1 MRNLL
6 SRIVFNAPD
15 GGGGGAP
22 GGGSEPPAG
31 GAGDPPASPP
41 AGGNAPPPPSAGA
54 PPAGAGDPPA
64 GDFYKPEGLPDH
76 LLGKDQNETMDKLA
90 NALKGYRERDTN
102 NGVPET
108 PEAYADFKG
117 EISET
122 VKPHL
127 ETLTKDPLFS
137 RVSDK
142 ALEMKLSV
150 PQYQALVQEFMS
162 VSAEMGL
169 LEPVVDEKAE
179 RAALVPEAAKHLT
192 PAEQQQAVEKRMNDN
207 YAFLD
212 AMVAR
217 GAEGGGLSKDDAEFA
232 KAMLGDSAKGH
243 RFFEWLRN
251 STGGG
256 AGTGGPRMEGPAP
269 GGNDPRKELAR
280 RAALPENTWGN
291 PKFDQKSYEALQADY
306 ARLIPDN

>member
-1 MRNLL
+1 MKNLL
-6 SRIVFNAPD
+6 SKIVFNAPD

-22 GGGSEPPAG
+22 LAAPAPAG
-31 GAGDPPASPP
+31 GAGDPPAPGP
-41 AGGNAPPPPSAGA
+41 AGGDAPPSPSAGD

-64 GDFYKPEGLPDH
+64 GEFYRPKDLPDH

-90 NALKGYRERDTN
+90 TALKGYRERDTN

-108 PEAYADFKG
+108 PDAYAEFKG
-117 EISET
+117 EISES

-142 ALEMKLSV
+142 ALELRVSV
-150 PQYQALVQEFMS
+150 PQYQALVHEFMS

-169 LEPVVDEKAE
+169 LEPVVDEMAE
-179 RAALVPEAAKHLT
+179 RAALVPDASKHLT

-207 YAFLD
+207 YAYLD

-217 GAEGGGLSKDDAEFA
+217 GAEGGGLTKDDAEFA

-243 RFFEWLRN
+243 RFFEWLR
-251 STGGG
+251 SATGGG
-256 AGTGGPRMEGPAP
+256 AGGTGPRMESPGP
-269 GGNDPRKELAR
+269 GGLDPRVELSR
-280 RAALPENTWGN
+280 RSALPENTWGN
-291 PKFDQKSYEALQADY
+291 PKFDQKSYDQLQADY
-306 ARLIPDN
+306 ARLIPDK

>member
-1 MRNLL
+1 
-6 SRIVFNAPD
+6 
-15 GGGGGAP
+15 
-22 GGGSEPPAG
+22 
-31 GAGDPPASPP
+31 
-41 AGGNAPPPPSAGA
+41 
-54 PPAGAGDPPA
+54 
-64 GDFYKPEGLPDH
+64 
-76 LLGKDQNETMDKLA
+76 MDKLA
-90 NALKGYRERDTN
+90 SALRGYRERDTN

-142 ALEMKLSV
+142 ALEMKISV

-179 RAALVPEAAKHLT
+179 RTALVPDTAKHLT

-217 GAEGGGLSKDDAEFA
+217 GAEGGGLTKDDAEFA

-243 RFFEWLRN
+243 RFFEWLR
-251 STGGG
+251 SATSGGT
-256 AGTGGPRMEGPAP
+256 GTGGPRMEGPAP
-269 GGNDPRKELAR
+269 GGNDPRAELAR

-291 PKFDQKSYEALQADY
+291 PKFDQKSYDALQADY
-306 ARLIPDN
+306 ARLIQD